1 MKKQYFAASVLFH
14 LSNGKEGGYH
24 ITSLFMKNL
33 QQRIEKLKNDP
44 LFSRAVIHTEKYT
57 AEEARYLRLSD
68 AES

>member
-1 MKKQYFAASVLFH
+1 MKKQYFAASILFH

-24 ITSLFMKNL
+24 VTAPSMKTL
-33 QQRIEKLKNDP
+33 QKKIEKLKDDP